1 MFFFTF
7 ILLQADIF
15 RPERR
20 EDLCRALV
28 AKVEFFFKDSKRMLL
43 FNKTSQNGD
52 SALAPSIKKDE
63 LLFQTPPE
71 EDKNQQKSKNKKNS
85 PKSTKSSPKSSS
97 SKSSSPKPTAS
108 SPNSTSKRRSDQE
121 EELDEE
127 EEAQMNALEGVFQL
141 IQGYVSGS
149 TILKSKWIE
158 SINSS
163 DRVKSVLRS
172 EILCGYPALRFLRVT
187 DNYQNELHQLQ
198 TKINGEV
205 TVNELL
211 LFAQDLSEKIPNQN
225 SGHQSS
231 WKAACRMFNRSQ
243 RKVGRHVMFTLHNWS
258 HLRITDLFTDF
269 SVWECQLASV
279 VSDSVR
285 RATSVTE
292 RVEILKEYVME
303 EDIMMNSN
311 SSYSL

>member
-1 MFFFTF
+1 
-7 ILLQADIF
+7 
-15 RPERR
+15 
-20 EDLCRALV
+20 
-28 AKVEFFFKDSKRMLL
+28 MLL

-71 EDKNQQKSKNKKNS
+71 EDKNQDKNQQKSKNKKNS

-97 SKSSSPKPTAS
+97 PKSSSPKPTAS

-158 SINSS
+158 SVNSS

-187 DNYQNELHQLQ
+187 DNYQNELHNC
-198 TKINGEV
+198 K
-205 TVNELL
+205 
-211 LFAQDLSEKIPNQN
+211 
-225 SGHQSS
+225 
-231 WKAACRMFNRSQ
+231 
-243 RKVGRHVMFTLHNWS
+243 
-258 HLRITDLFTDF
+258 
-269 SVWECQLASV
+269 
-279 VSDSVR
+279 R
-285 RATSVTE
+285 RLMV
-292 RVEILKEYVME
+292 K
-303 EDIMMNSN
+303 
-311 SSYSL
+311 